1 MQSLINGQQTNLI
14 SIADRGF
21 QYGDGCFETVRMVGA
36 HPVLLDA
43 HLSRLDNSCQQLGIP
58 LQLTTLIEEIEHLL
72 LTNCWPQA
80 VLKITVTRGVGG
92 RGYRPEQ
99 HAESTRIVQLFEY
112 PPAESLS
119 KISESGSNIEP
130 GVSVI
135 LCQHKLSSNCSLAG
149 MKHLNRLDQ
158 VLASREIPEQFA
170 EGLCMDQSG
179 HLIEGC
185 KSNLILVK
193 EGRLITPDLSD
204 SGVNGIML
212 QYLLD
217 RFREDGVAVETAK
230 IAFQE
235 LEEAGEVFLCNS
247 VFGVWPVIKLSGNDT
262 VFSWP
267 VGPKTQQ
274 AIHYKNEIFNA
285 AS

>member
-1 MQSLINGQQTNLI
+1 MI

-21 QYGDGCFETVRMVGA
+21 QYGDGCFETVRMVGD
-36 HPVLLDA
+36 HPVLLQA
-43 HLSRLDNSCQQLGIP
+43 HLSRLKNSCGQLGIP
-58 LQLTTLIEEIEHLL
+58 LQLTTLTEEIQQLL
-72 LTNCWPQA
+72 LTNNWPQA

-99 HAESTRIVQLFEY
+99 YPESTRIVQLFEY
-112 PPAESLS
+112 PAASSSSHIPDSDS
-119 KISESGSNIEP
+119 NSEA
-130 GVSVI
+130 GVNVI
-135 LCQHKLSSNCSLAG
+135 LCQHRLASSSSLAG

-170 EGLCMDQSG
+170 EGLCMDQED

-185 KSNLILVK
+185 KSNLLVVK
-193 EGRLITPDLSD
+193 DGRLVTPDLSE
-204 SGVNGIML
+204 SGVRGIML
-212 QYLLD
+212 QYLSD
-217 RFREDGVAVETAK
+217 RFREDGVTVETVK
-230 IAFQE
+230 LGVEE
-235 LEEAGEVFLCNS
+235 LKEVEEVFLCNS

-267 VGPKTQQ
+267 VGSKTQQ